1 MKNRKKVDIIIQARI
16 GSTRLKG
23 KVLKKHKGLTP
34 LKIMIERLKHC
45 KKINVVII
53 CTTRLAEDN
62 KVVKFCK
69 KENIKFYRGSK
80 NDVLSRYYE
89 TAIKF
94 RSKIIIRVTSD
105 CPLVDY
111 RIINNMLNMFLKS
124 KIDYYA
130 NTYPLPTMYPDGM
143 DVEIFN
149 FSTLKIT
156 NKNAILP
163 SEREHVTPYMYN
175 SNKFKFKKK
184 NLRKNLS
191 KYRFCIDY
199 KNDFNLFKKILNHFE
214 NKVYNIKM
222 SELVNFVKKNPRLIK
237 YQKLIKRNEGWSS
250 VLLKDEKFK

>member
-45 KKINVVII
+45 KKINDVII

-199 KNDFNLFKKILNHFE
+199 KNDFNFFKKILNHFE

-222 SELVNFVKKNPRLIK
+222 SELVNFVKKNPRIIK

>member
-45 KKINVVII
+45 KKINDVII

-111 RIINNMLNMFLKS
+111 RIINN
-124 KIDYYA
+124 A
-130 NTYPLPTMYPDGM
+130 
-143 DVEIFN
+143 
-149 FSTLKIT
+149 
-156 NKNAILP
+156 
-163 SEREHVTPYMYN
+163 H
-175 SNKFKFKKK
+175 
-184 NLRKNLS
+184 
-191 KYRFCIDY
+191 
-199 KNDFNLFKKILNHFE
+199 
-214 NKVYNIKM
+214 
-222 SELVNFVKKNPRLIK
+222 
-237 YQKLIKRNEGWSS
+237 KLIRNIFINHLMAFHLYTSNTLS
-250 VLLKDEKFK
+250 FNKYLICQ